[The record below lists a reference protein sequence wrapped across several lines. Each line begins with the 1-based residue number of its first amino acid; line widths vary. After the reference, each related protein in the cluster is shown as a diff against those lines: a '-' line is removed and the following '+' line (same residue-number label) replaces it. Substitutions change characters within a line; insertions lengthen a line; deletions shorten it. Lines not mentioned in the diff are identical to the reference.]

1 MIQGNLEEPIACCSK
16 YIVTPK
22 KETLLDCYILKYRS
36 IFREWPKKRFVA
48 DFPIQVWD
56 FFVSQVS
63 ARVLRVEP
71 PIHRIVCSSFLV
83 FLVKVRASIDRLL
96 MSFSTSTC
104 CHFGLSYLIQCSS
117 LLFPVKRMWKWLTL
131 KSLLRTVLPMI
142 PMLHLCRSGHPFMTL
157 KWWCWIQIWCPKH
170 KKCFPTEFL
179 HISTES
185 IFWVDFS
192 SIETWKKP
200 GNLT

>member
-1 MIQGNLEEPIACCSK
+1 MIQGKPRGTIACCSK
-16 YIVTPK
+16 YTVTPK
-22 KETLLDCYILKYRS
+22 KEETWLDCYILKYRS

-48 DFPIQVWD
+48 DVPIQVWD

-71 PIHRIVCSSFLV
+71 PIHRIVCSSFFGFPGEGPSV
-83 FLVKVRASIDRLL
+83 DWQAIDELQYINML
-96 MSFSTSTC
+96 SF
-104 CHFGLSYLIQCSS
+104 CSS
-117 LLFPVKRMWKWLTL
+117 LLFPVKRMWKWLTP

-179 HISTES
+179 QISTES
-185 IFWVDFS
+185 IF
-192 SIETWKKP
+192 
-200 GNLT
+200 